1 MSIMN
6 YILQHKQ
13 IEEKINRLAHEI
25 LENTF
30 EEPTLFIGGI
40 SGNGSLLAQ
49 SLSAVIKQNTTQ
61 EIIVFE
67 LVVDKENPWDHPI
80 QLSIAESELK
90 NGYIILVDD
99 VLNSGK
105 TMQYALV
112 KLLERPT
119 KSIKTVA
126 LVDRT
131 HRRYPVKA
139 DFVGLSLSTTLKER
153 VEISLSPNNYLAYLI

>member
-1 MSIMN
+1 MN

-30 EEPTLFIGGI
+30 EEPVLFIGGI

-49 SLSAVIKQNTTQ
+49 SLSDIIKQNTRQ
-61 EIIVFE
+61 QIVVFD

-131 HRRYPVKA
+131 HRRYPIKA

-153 VEISLSPNNYLAYLI
+153 VEVSLSPNNYQAYLV